1 MTAITLEPVSSRY
14 GAPMGRQD
22 SPSIE
27 TMLPAFVRLARVR
40 LDSQGYDSGGAYWG
54 NGAPLY
60 VAQDDDGN
68 RQFARGHSRAAVA
81 LALGIG
87 ALALKTAAR
96 DMADFQMYGDA
107 VLNGRAPM
115 PAGMSREYVTQW
127 MIESGAAM
135 GQTTARVR
143 YPSGKLSRRLPEAMA
158 MALVNER
165 ADGSRLV
172 Y

>member
-1 MTAITLEPVSSRY
+1 MATITLEPVSCRY

-27 TMLPAFVRLARVR
+27 AVLPAFVHLVRVR
-40 LDSQGYDSGGAYWG
+40 LNSQGYDSGGAYWG
-54 NGAPLY
+54 HGAPLY

-68 RQFARGHSRAAVA
+68 RQFERGHSRAAVA
-81 LALGIG
+81 LVLGIG
-87 ALALKTAAR
+87 ALVLKTAAR
-96 DMADFQMYGDA
+96 DMVAFQMYGDA

-115 PAGMSREYVTQW
+115 PAGMSPEYVTQW

-143 YPSGKLSRRLPEAMA
+143 YPSGKFSRRLPETMA
-158 MALVNER
+158 VALVNER